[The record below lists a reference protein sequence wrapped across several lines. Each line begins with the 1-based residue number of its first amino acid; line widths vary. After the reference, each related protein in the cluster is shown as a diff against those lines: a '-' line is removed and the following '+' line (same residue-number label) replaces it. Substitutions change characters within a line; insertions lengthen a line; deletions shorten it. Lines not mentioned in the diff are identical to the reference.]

1 MRIVQLLINEDVVN
15 TERSLAEATSENI
28 IEILRENL
36 KVLAAYRKL
45 LVNLRGIPELN
56 LNMESKLG
64 RELVEES
71 RLAVLEAV
79 KTTIAKHNL
88 AEALLD
94 SFLLINGYEAAD
106 TFNRVFYLGSYYWEK
121 RGGNI
126 CAPDRE
132 DLCIATAA
140 EKAGQLRREAYV
152 VNRMT
157 FFRDEKAVAAWQS
170 HPGRSGFLERDVNKA
185 KCQKPF

>member
-15 TERSLAEATSENI
+15 TERRLAEATSEDI

-45 LVNLRGIPELN
+45 LVGLRGIPELN
-56 LNMESKLG
+56 LGSQTGLG
-64 RELVEES
+64 RSLVEES

-79 KTTIAKHNL
+79 KTTIAQQNL

-94 SFLLINGYEAAD
+94 SFLLINGHEAAD

-121 RGGNI
+121 RGGNV

-132 DLCIATAA
+132 DLCIASAA

-152 VNRMT
+152 VNGMT
-157 FFRDEKAVAAWQS
+157 FFRDEKSATAWQS
-170 HPGRSGFLERDVNKA
+170 RPGTSGFLEHHRSGTA
-185 KCQKPF
+185 

>member
-1 MRIVQLLINEDVVN
+1 MKIAQLLINEDVAN
-15 TERSLAEATSENI
+15 TERRLAGATSEDI

-45 LVNLRGIPELN
+45 LVGLRGIPELN
-56 LNMESKLG
+56 LNLESKLG
-64 RELVEES
+64 RGLVEES
-71 RLAVLEAV
+71 RLAVLDAV
-79 KTTIAKHNL
+79 KTTIAQQNL

-121 RGGNI
+121 KGGNV

-132 DLCIATAA
+132 DLCIASAA

-157 FFRDEKAVAAWQS
+157 FFRDEKSASAWQS
-170 HPGRSGFLERDVNKA
+170 HPGGSGFLERDVDKA
-185 KCQKPF
+185 KCQEPF